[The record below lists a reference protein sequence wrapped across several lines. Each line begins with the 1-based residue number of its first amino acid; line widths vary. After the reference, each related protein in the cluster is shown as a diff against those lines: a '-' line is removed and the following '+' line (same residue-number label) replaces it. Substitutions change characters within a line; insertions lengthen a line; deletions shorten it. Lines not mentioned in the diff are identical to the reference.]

1 MDLVGQ
7 TERVLKLFKYKKMAR
22 KKPSKV
28 HFIDG
33 VKVHIVELF
42 YKNIEDRE
50 NPKMPNNPKQ
60 KSCEF
65 FTLPPSFDSK
75 NFRMHRS
82 IKHGPFKRWDSK
94 GDLMTEIHYVK
105 GIEHGFSFFTYTDLF
120 MFGRREKRNVF
131 LHMNKGLREGE
142 GVDYAR

>member
-1 MDLVGQ
+1 
-7 TERVLKLFKYKKMAR
+7 MAR

-33 VKVHIVELF
+33 VKVHRTIDTIALP
-42 YKNIEDRE
+42 DQ
-50 NPKMPNNPKQ
+50 PKY

-75 NFRMHRS
+75 NFRIHRS

-94 GDLMTEIHYVK
+94 GDLMTEIHYDK